1 MSQLGRTWS
10 LGDIADVEAFALSA
24 LDRGLRR
31 HGAHL
36 AGEDR
41 ADALAE
47 LIARC
52 WELHDRE
59 YDPARG
65 VAFASFAGWQ
75 LQLEVIEILRRRLGR
90 NGHRRRLEEATV
102 SLDEQLSGGGE
113 LGQAVAAG
121 PGDGGSP
128 SAVDLRRLLGVRD
141 RPLARAAVAE
151 VIDIAR
157 TAKGVARLL
166 AELRAEL
173 TAQAEQAA
181 GILTV

>member
-31 HGAHL
+31 RGAYL
-36 AGEDR
+36 TGEDK

-52 WELHDRE
+52 WELHERE
-59 YDPARG
+59 YDPGRG
-65 VAFASFAGWQ
+65 LPFRSFAAWK
-75 LQLEVIEILRRRLGR
+75 LELEVVEFLRRRFGR
-90 NGHRRRLEEATV
+90 NGHRLRLDVASLEELA
-102 SLDEQLSGGGE
+102 GGE
-113 LGQAVAAG
+113 DQLESPLSAG
-121 PGDGGSP
+121 AGDGGP
-128 SAVDLRRLLGVRD
+128 DRPPDLRRLLARGD
-141 RPLARAAVAE
+141 RPPGRAAVAE
-151 VIDIAR
+151 VLDIAR